1 MSLERDERISQMQL
15 IQQEI
20 EGGLSDEEYAELKA
34 LEELHGI
41 TLEEAAK
48 MHVVTWGEG
57 ILAALFGTPFL
68 LAGLFTFVFGID
80 LLISQ
85 GEPEGI
91 FLTCFSLPFT
101 AVGGTIVVQGLRS
114 FGRGIG
120 LITPKDPALVPR
132 DGPIGPESIHIE
144 HPDSSYSGIYKRQ
157 SNIINGKDWYRKI
170 SGDQRLYFYAA
181 NEGGVPGWSLD
192 DQIDNGS
199 KDWFNGGWIPDMP
212 YRNIPFGTHE
222 WCDVEGYITIQEIDF
237 VEDVNE
243 NNEIENNNDL
253 VDMFKKQL
261 MDSFDEK

>member
-1 MSLERDERISQMQL
+1 MSLEQMSEKEVDGAL
-15 IQQEI
+15 LSGIEI
-20 EGGLSDEEYAELKA
+20 GG
-34 LEELHGI
+34 
-41 TLEEAAK
+41 
-48 MHVVTWGEG
+48 G
-57 ILAALFGTPFL
+57 ILTTIFGTPFL

-101 AVGGTIVVQGLRS
+101 IVGGTIVVQGLQTL
-114 FGRGIG
+114 GRAMG
-120 LITPKDPALVPR
+120 LIAPKDPALFPR
-132 DGPIGPESIHIE
+132 NGPIGPESIHVE

-157 SNIINGKDWYRKI
+157 PNIINGKDWYRKI

-181 NEGGVPGWSLD
+181 NEGGMPGWSLD

-199 KDWFNGGWIPDMP
+199 KDWFNGGWISSLQ
-212 YRNIPFGTHE
+212 YQNIPFGTHE
-222 WCDVEGYITIQEIDF
+222 WNDVEGDITIQEIDF
-237 VEDVNE
+237 VEDVDE